1 MPERRKKSQ
10 NGQILE
16 VEAMRRC
23 VISRFGDYGK
33 NLRNICRDM
42 QIFPLGGQYVS
53 TEKGRGFLELGG
65 FQPISDDREK
75 LSFRIFQRYIYFFQS
90 VF

>member
-1 MPERRKKSQ
+1 
-10 NGQILE
+10 
-16 VEAMRRC
+16 
-23 VISRFGDYGK
+23 
-33 NLRNICRDM
+33 M

-75 LSFRIFQRYIYFFQS
+75 LSFRISQRYFFFQS

>member
-1 MPERRKKSQ
+1 
-10 NGQILE
+10 
-16 VEAMRRC
+16 MRRC
-23 VISRFGDYGK
+23 VVSRFGDYGK

-75 LSFRIFQRYIYFFQS
+75 LSFRISQRFFFFSLYFEKA
-90 VF
+90 VCNL

>member
-1 MPERRKKSQ
+1 MC
-10 NGQILE
+10 
-16 VEAMRRC
+16 RC
-23 VISRFGDYGK
+23 VVSRFGDYGK

-75 LSFRIFQRYIYFFQS
+75 LSFRISQRFFFFSLYFEKA
-90 VF
+90 VCNL